1 VKQCTREIASR
12 VHLPSAQ
19 PITGGLAG
27 PAQPKKI
34 KIIKNNK
41 NCVGINKKYKYKFII
56 FYSLM
61 PESE

>member
-1 VKQCTREIASR
+1 VT
-12 VHLPSAQ
+12 
-19 PITGGLAG
+19 GLAG
-27 PAQPKKI
+27 PTQPKKL

-41 NCVGINKKYKYKFII
+41 NCVCINKKYKYEFII

>member
-1 VKQCTREIASR
+1 MRASAICPADHWLAP
-12 VHLPSAQ
+12 V
-19 PITGGLAG
+19 TGLAG

-41 NCVGINKKYKYKFII
+41 NCVCINKKYKYEFII
-56 FYSLM
+56 FYLLM